1 MARPK
6 EFDPEVAVDRAMD
19 LFWRKGYGATSPND
33 LVAELGIGKGS
44 LYAAFGSKRALFDLA
59 LDRYRERQG
68 DTLTEIIDRPGPVL
82 DRLRA
87 ALQLIIDANAADP
100 VRRGCLAV
108 NTAAELAGVDLK
120 ATEDVRAMFEHNEAH
135 LQDVITAGQLSGEV
149 RGDVPAAALAT
160 HLLVIG
166 VGLQLLVKT
175 ARDPQAL
182 STVVDAAITI
192 LKPPA

>member
-82 DRLRA
+82 
-87 ALQLIIDANAADP
+87 
-100 VRRGCLAV
+100 
-108 NTAAELAGVDLK
+108 E
-120 ATEDVRAMFEHNEAH
+120 
-135 LQDVITAGQLSGEV
+135 
-149 RGDVPAAALAT
+149 
-160 HLLVIG
+160 
-166 VGLQLLVKT
+166 
-175 ARDPQAL
+175 
-182 STVVDAAITI
+182 
-192 LKPPA
+192 